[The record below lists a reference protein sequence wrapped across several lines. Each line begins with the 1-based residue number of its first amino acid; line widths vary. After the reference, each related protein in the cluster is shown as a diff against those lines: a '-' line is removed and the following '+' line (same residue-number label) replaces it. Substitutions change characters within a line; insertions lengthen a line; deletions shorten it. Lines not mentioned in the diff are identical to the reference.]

1 MADNKTYINYDN
13 SKNLKAEI
21 NPSFIIGLQQ
31 IYLRYITEF
40 YEDVADISNL
50 IKDFNE
56 SIQDP
61 KSFKDKKRIF
71 TPTESEIYTLYA
83 LIHLLKNYA
92 HEQGLAKVEEVPI
105 DKDKFK
111 EITDKATENTKDPI
125 EILRNITE
133 EFSKLS

>member
-1 MADNKTYINYDN
+1 MAENKTYINYDT

-40 YEDVADISNL
+40 YEDVDKFADL
-50 IKDFNE
+50 IKDFNQ
-56 SIQDP
+56 SIQEPD
-61 KSFKDKKRIF
+61 SFKKNKRVF
-71 TPTESEIYTLYA
+71 TPTESELYTLYA

-92 HEQGLAKVEEVPI
+92 HEQGLANVEEVPI

-111 EITDKATENTKDPI
+111 EITDRVTKDTKNPI
-125 EILRNITE
+125 EILNRITQ
-133 EFSKLS
+133 EFTKLP

>member
-40 YEDVADISNL
+40 YDDVADISNL

-61 KSFKDKKRIF
+61 KSFQDKKRIF

-105 DKDKFK
+105 DKNKFK
-111 EITDKATENTKDPI
+111 EITDKVTETTKVPRQ
-125 EILRNITE
+125 ILRNITE

>member
-21 NPSFIIGLQQ
+21 NPSFIVGLQQ

-40 YEDVADISNL
+40 YDDVADISNL

-61 KSFKDKKRIF
+61 KSFQDKKRIF
-71 TPTESEIYTLYA
+71 TSTESEIYTLYA

-105 DKDKFK
+105 DKNKFK
-111 EITDKATENTKDPI
+111 EITDKVTENTKDPL
-125 EILRNITE
+125 EILKNITQ
-133 EFSKLS
+133 EFTKLS

>member
-61 KSFKDKKRIF
+61 ESFKNKKRIF

>member
-21 NPSFIIGLQQ
+21 NPSFIVGLQQ

-40 YEDVADISNL
+40 YDDVADISNL
-50 IKDFNE
+50 IKEFNE

-61 KSFKDKKRIF
+61 KSFQDKKRIF

-92 HEQGLAKVEEVPI
+92 HEQGLTKVEEVPI

-125 EILRNITE
+125 EILKNITQ
-133 EFSKLS
+133 EFTKLS